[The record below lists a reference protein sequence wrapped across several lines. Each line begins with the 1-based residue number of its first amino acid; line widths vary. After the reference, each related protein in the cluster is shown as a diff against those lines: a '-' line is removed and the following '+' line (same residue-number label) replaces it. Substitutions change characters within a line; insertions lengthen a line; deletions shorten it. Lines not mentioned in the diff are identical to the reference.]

1 MSSVS
6 HMVTP
11 TNINKEGGVN
21 FKDGMFAFSRGQ
33 LRTQYGPNDGSEPTR
48 APSAG
53 SSCSQ
58 GGRGDTAP
66 AAGAPAEQG
75 KQAADAAEQGKQ
87 AADEA
92 ADAAEIN
99 ADGGEEAQAGGSRAP
114 LSGDLAAGGNVEPD
128 SERRFL
134 GSRRLHRW
142 STTIVGPPT
151 PKGSH
156 APAAAGQVVAR
167 ERAILGGSG
176 RNAAVHAAEW
186 ENVIEISAEVWGRTY
201 YLKAQSGEDCDRWV
215 AALQEAKEEAEAAH
229 LRSLHPTRVARA
241 KQWARE
247 AYEHP
252 STQLF
257 VALVLLSNF
266 IVNICETEV
275 MSQVPLP
282 GGNETVRRKGVAKGI
297 ERDAVVGD
305 LGSGGPPG
313 EQLKHP
319 LQHAFDIVD
328 LVYTCFYLFEVLWN
342 LFGHW
347 FWDFFTNQW
356 SCFDLLV
363 VLLSV
368 VEVVVIDLSQT
379 ESSGPGVNVL
389 RMLRV
394 FRIFRIVSKMR
405 SMKRITDAIQCSI
418 KPVASA
424 MLLSFV
430 VLSIYAILGVNLFA
444 DRYPHADEYFGSY
457 SLAFIGLLGI
467 ATGDSWTFEV
477 RAMTSGPHLDWLV
490 GLPRPV
496 PCLEFT
502 FASN

>member
-1 MSSVS
+1 
-6 HMVTP
+6 MVTP
-11 TNINKEGGVN
+11 TNVNKEGGAN

-33 LRTQYGPNDGSEPTR
+33 LRTQHAPNDGSEPTR
-48 APSAG
+48 TSSAG
-53 SSCSQ
+53 SRCSQ
-58 GGRGDTAP
+58 GGRGD
-66 AAGAPAEQG
+66 AEPIPQG
-75 KQAADAAEQGKQ
+75 
-87 AADEA
+87 
-92 ADAAEIN
+92 
-99 ADGGEEAQAGGSRAP
+99 S
-114 LSGDLAAGGNVEPD
+114 LA
-128 SERRFL
+128 
-134 GSRRLHRW
+134 
-142 STTIVGPPT
+142 T
-151 PKGSH
+151 
-156 APAAAGQVVAR
+156 AAAGQGVAR
-167 ERAILGGSG
+167 ERATLGGSG

-201 YLKAQSGEDCDRWV
+201 YFKAQSGEDCDRWV
-215 AALQEAKEEAEAAH
+215 TAIQEAKGEAEAAH

-241 KQWARE
+241 KQWARQ

-257 VALVLLSNF
+257 IALVLLSNF

-305 LGSGGPPG
+305 IGSGGPPG
-313 EQLKHP
+313 EHLKHP

-347 FWDFFTNQW
+347 FWDFFTDRW

-368 VEVVVIDLSQT
+368 VEVVVVDLSPT
-379 ESSGPGVNVL
+379 EGSGPGVNVL

-394 FRIFRIVSKMR
+394 FRVFRIVSKMR
-405 SMKRITDAIQCSI
+405 SMKRITEAIQCSI

-430 VLSIYAILGVNLFA
+430 VLSIYSILGVNLFA
-444 DRYPHADEYFGSY
+444 HRYPHADEYFGSY
-457 SLAFIGLLGI
+457 SLAFVGLLGI

-477 RAMTSGPHLDWLV
+477 RAMTTGPHLDWQVVCRPMPCLAAYPSEASQA
-490 GLPRPV
+490 LPRNHV
-496 PCLEFT
+496 CIELVFFRIRWKRFVLIEIYRLLELIEIGWNDVFRT
-502 FASN
+502 CIDSFGETGRWRSTSSPSSSSLALFSSMSS